1 MPKSSRVSNVKG
13 RIGYV
18 VSVWPRLS
26 ETFILNEV
34 LAVEGGGVPLRIFS
48 VKNPVSGPVHARAG
62 DVRAEVTCLG
72 GVSGWRQA
80 LGPGQGPQEP
90 VQQPPP
96 TPVPAAPA
104 QPAAAKSTP
113 ARATASRGR
122 RPSRSRR

>member
-1 MPKSSRVSNVKG
+1 M
-13 RIGYV
+13 

-72 GVSGWRQA
+72 GLGGWRQA
-80 LGPGQGPQEP
+80 LGPGLRLARRRGPGIQTGQGPTRLGEGSIAYGP
-90 VQQPPP
+90 GV
-96 TPVPAAPA
+96 
-104 QPAAAKSTP
+104 
-113 ARATASRGR
+113 
-122 RPSRSRR
+122 